1 MSEEC
6 TDLNLNVKVT
16 LDKRSIAAGRHP
28 IFAEGFGGM
37 GQMQVEKGGGR
48 GQTRENERRVV
59 RGGGVVT
66 ACWQLH
72 IWSCLLYIMLWM
84 FYY

>member
-6 TDLNLNVKVT
+6 TDLKLNVKVT
-16 LDKRSIAAGRHP
+16 LDKKSITAGRHP

-37 GQMQVEKGGGR
+37 GQMQVEESGGR
-48 GQTRENERRVV
+48 GGQTRETRE
-59 RGGGVVT
+59 GSFGGVVT

-72 IWSCLLYIMLWM
+72 IWSYLLYIMLWM